1 MKLTTIALA
10 SAVALSTT
18 FAPAYR
24 HVPARRYARAREG
37 ARGDAHSVAAGPER
51 VNETARRFTP
61 AGFFLDW
68 VTRPVVSPC
77 ADFIRSSACTT
88 SFLSSTL
95 AKKST

>member
-37 ARGDAHSVAAGPER
+37 ARGDAHSVVGPQAL
-51 VNETARRFTP
+51 NETARRYTP

-88 SFLSSTL
+88 SFLSSTR
-95 AKKST
+95 